1 MSAKPLLAL
10 PLALSLGACA
20 VVGPNFQRPPV
31 PGAASYAMAGDPA
44 PAAVRLSPESR
55 AAGAWW
61 QVLGSPALDRTI
73 RQALASS
80 PTLAEADAALQ
91 RAQAQA
97 GAAQGA
103 LGPEVNANAGAQR
116 ERINTQ
122 SFGFTGFPS
131 PTINLYSVGAGV
143 AYDLDLFGGG
153 KRRLEA
159 AQARAQAEA
168 ARADAAYLSLSGNVA
183 LQALR
188 IATLRAQL
196 QALDAVLA
204 DDQRTLDMIR
214 RAQELGAAASAEL
227 TVGRADIA
235 RDLAQRPAV
244 ARDLAA
250 ARHQL
255 ALLVGQAPSDWTA
268 PDFDQA
274 DFTRPAETP
283 VSLPSA
289 LVRQRPDILAA
300 EAELHAATAEVGVA
314 AAALYPD
321 IRLSANLAQGSIEPQ
336 NIFRYSSTGWSL
348 AGNLAAPV
356 FNGGRLKANKRA
368 AEAGARAAL
377 ARYNGVVLRAFVEV
391 ADALSALAEDDRTIA
406 ALTRVQEAQEARL
419 KEARA
424 AYELGGGTLL
434 AVVQAQRDLGK
445 VRRELVQALGRK
457 DADLVMLLT
466 ATASGW
472 KPAAS

>member
-1 MSAKPLLAL
+1 MSVKPLLAL

-31 PGAASYAMAGDPA
+31 PGANQYAMAGDAA
-44 PAAVRLSPESR
+44 PSAARMAPEARS
-55 AAGAWW
+55 AGAWW
-61 QVLGSPALDRTI
+61 QALGSAELDRTI

-80 PTLAEADAALQ
+80 PSIAEADATLQ
-91 RAQAQA
+91 RAREQA

-103 LGPEVNANAGAQR
+103 LGPEANATAGAMR
-116 ERINTQ
+116 ERINTA
-122 SFGFTGFPS
+122 SFGFAGFPS

-159 AQARAQAEA
+159 ARARVQAET
-168 ARADAAYLSLSGNVA
+168 ARADAAYLSLSGNIA

-188 IATLRAQL
+188 IAALRAQL
-196 QALDAVLA
+196 DALDAVIA
-204 DDQRTLDMIR
+204 DDQRTLAMVD
-214 RAQELGAAASAEL
+214 RAQELGGAAPSDL
-227 TVGRADIA
+227 SVGRADLA
-235 RDLAQRPAV
+235 RDEAQRPAI

-255 ALLVGQAPSDWTA
+255 ALLVGKAPADWTA
-268 PDFDQA
+268 PDFA
-274 DFTRPAETP
+274 LSDFTRPADLP
-283 VSLPSA
+283 LSLPST
-289 LVRQRPDILAA
+289 LVRQRPDIQAA

-321 IRLSANLAQGSIEPQ
+321 IRLSANLTQGTIHPED
-336 NIFRYSSTGWSL
+336 ILRYDSTGWSL
-348 AGNLAAPV
+348 AGNLAAPL

-368 AEAGARAAL
+368 AEASARAAL

-391 ADALSALAEDDRTIA
+391 ADALSALAEDDKAIA
-406 ALTRVQEAQEARL
+406 ALTRVQQSQENRL
-419 KEARA
+419 KDARA

-434 AVVQAQRDLGK
+434 SVVQAQRDLAK
-445 VRRELVQALGRK
+445 SRRDVVQALGRK

-466 ATASGW
+466 ATATGW